1 MKQALWTTL
10 LCFALVAPFT
20 LALAQPAN
28 GEAPPLPA
36 LPAPPYVKEHEAA
49 LSAHLDET
57 RRSIATAESEL
68 AAASDALKAE
78 DLAEDERTRL
88 QAVVARLTA
97 TIENLR
103 ARTEALEK
111 AITDSRNG
119 PTQEQLAARLEYDRL
134 VALGQRVLADLV
146 AEPKFEEKQAE
157 GSYARAIR
165 EAEEELARVSKLAA
179 EAGDYD
185 IQKSRVYERLSDLD
199 KLDYELRWA
208 DQRLKLSIDT
218 YDHIV
223 NDVFPAYVRYE
234 ERAHEG
240 LRAIRRARDELHAKF
255 AGTPAEALDLGGL
268 PQSGTE
274 LNRLLTEID
283 LRLNRRKGL
292 DPASQRFRI
301 SALEGRLRLVQEEID
316 VREDFRDKLELEAE
330 RLRDIAAAEAAK
342 PLSGDEAAATAADEL
357 SDYRKMGRRI
367 EELERNVRDFRKQ
380 IEAMDLEREDLQR
393 VVEEKRATERMV
405 EQQVQQTADKLAQL
419 EATFIAPEDA
429 TDEQRRAINREAALY
444 TPHLLLFT
452 IEQTLEAQNERLGAA
467 KRDTRNAATQVELL
481 DKRSQRLSERITEIE
496 TTVLPELRNEYY
508 GAIGETVG
516 WRAVKVVIVF
526 ALAWLLLWLIKVLGS
541 PLIERIVRRADGKD
555 EFSADEQQ
563 RARTLMTVFMTTAR
577 LVVYITAI
585 MFAVAQFDVDYG
597 PLLVAA
603 GGVSL
608 AVGFGAQSL
617 VKDFFSGFF
626 ILLEGQF
633 SIGDVVEINGKVG
646 TVENL
651 NLRTTVIR
659 SLNGDVHTIPN
670 GQINN
675 TTNMTK
681 LWSRTIVDIGV
692 AYEENTDDVSGVLDA
707 VAREMREDEAWG
719 RKVIDHVVMG
729 VLALGDSGVT
739 IRVLLKTRAGEQWG
753 ASREYQRRV
762 KLKFDELRIEIPW
775 PQRVVS
781 HKSYRDLEPAQREQ
795 QARRKRAE
803 VLRYLRKSKGEL
815 IDEDAAL
822 AGMSVEER
830 DRAAT
835 LAKRDAEIARE
846 QAKDSGESAD
856 AIAATR
862 KVEAAAENLS
872 DAERLARKMAAEEVR
887 QDDPAPQSPPEKKD

>member
-1 MKQALWTTL
+1 MKQALATTL
-10 LCFALVAPFT
+10 LIALWTAMVVCIA
-20 LALAQPAN
+20 AQPADT
-28 GEAPPLPA
+28 ETPLPA
-36 LPAPPYVKEHEAA
+36 VPSAPYVQEHQAAIQAHIDANNAAIAATQDELNKALEALKSEA
-49 LSAHLDET
+49 LSEAD
-57 RRSIATAESEL
+57 RS
-68 AAASDALKAE
+68 
-78 DLAEDERTRL
+78 RL
-88 QAVVARLTA
+88 QAEATRLT
-97 TIENLR
+97 TLLDNLR
-103 ARTEALEK
+103 AKAEALDK
-111 AITDSRNG
+111 AIKAARTG
-119 PTQEQLAARLEYDRL
+119 PTQEQLDARLEYDRL
-134 VALGQRVLADLV
+134 VALGQRALQDLI
-146 AEPKFEEKQAE
+146 AEPKLEDKQAE

-165 EAEEELARVSKLAA
+165 EAEEELARITKLAA
-179 EAGDYD
+179 DASEHD
-185 IQKSRVYERLSDLD
+185 IQKSRVYERMSDLD

-223 NDVFPAYVRYE
+223 SHVFPAYIGYE

-240 LRAIRRARDELHAKF
+240 LRALRTARDELHARF
-255 AGTPAEALDLGGL
+255 AGTPAEALEINGL
-268 PQSGTE
+268 PQPRTE
-274 LNRLLTEID
+274 LNRLLTEIE

-292 DPASQRFRI
+292 DPSSQRYRI
-301 SALEGRLRLVQEEID
+301 STHEGRLRAVQEEID
-316 VREDFRDKLELEAE
+316 VREDFRDRLELEAE
-330 RLRDIAAAEAAK
+330 RLRDLAAAEAGK
-342 PLSGDEAAATAADEL
+342 PPADSTAEQPAEEEL
-357 SDYRKMGRRI
+357 SEYQKLGKRI
-367 EELERNVRDFRKQ
+367 EELERNTRDFRKQ
-380 IEAMDLEREDLQR
+380 IESMATEREDLQR
-393 VVEEKRATERMV
+393 VVQDKQETEKLVAR
-405 EQQVQQTADKLAQL
+405 QVQETGDTLATV
-419 EATFIAPEDA
+419 EARYVVPEGA
-429 TDEQRRAINREAALY
+429 SEEQRRQINQEAALY
-444 TPHLLLFT
+444 LPSLLLFT
-452 IEQTLEAQNERLGAA
+452 LEQTLEAQNERLGAA

-481 DKRSQRLSERITEIE
+481 DKRSQRLSERINEIE
-496 TTVLPELRNEYY
+496 NNVLPELRNEYY

-516 WRAVKVVIVF
+516 WRALKVVIVF
-526 ALAWLLLWLIKVLGS
+526 ALAWLVIWLIKVLGT
-541 PLIERIVRRADGKD
+541 PLIERIVRRADDKS

-577 LVVYITAI
+577 LVVYVTAI

-692 AYEENTDDVSGVLDA
+692 AYEENTDDVSAVLDA

-719 RKVIDHVVMG
+719 RKVLDHVVMG
-729 VLALGDSGVT
+729 VLALADSAVT

-762 KLKFDELRIEIPW
+762 KLKFDELGIEIPW
-775 PQRVVS
+775 PQRVVTQ
-781 HKSYRDLEPAQREQ
+781 KSAPATNEEAEQ
-795 QARRKRAE
+795 LARRKRAGL
-803 VLRYLRKSKGEL
+803 LRYLRKSRGEA
-815 IDEDAAL
+815 IEEEAAL

-846 QAKDSGESAD
+846 QAKEAGGNANT
-856 AIAATR
+856 IALTR
-862 KVEAAAENLS
+862 KDEAAEENLS
-872 DAERLARKMAAEEVR
+872 DAERLARKIAAEEVKA
-887 QDDPAPQSPPEKKD
+887 DSDATPPTDKTG